1 MARTRA
7 NVASSLQKNTRS
19 FSFRV
24 ARELDLS
31 GIIKRIEGKRKRK
44 KEAYLFTKWR
54 GIPLATAKN
63 PKRPPREVRRFSFLS
78 TFAFSSL
85 LFTAEPNGSNEN
97 AVERAR
103 FVESFTLS
111 WLRTRPEQQRR
122 NWSRLNFDWFSIVSR
137 YLSIRASRS
146 RRESLILL
154 DVIRIPSGSSD
165 LS

>member
-1 MARTRA
+1 MPRDSSLWKFAGWIITMDFPTWNSAYEKHETDVSATKIYNGRADKMARTRA

-111 WLRTRPEQQRR
+111 WLRTRPE
-122 NWSRLNFDWFSIVSR
+122 
-137 YLSIRASRS
+137 
-146 RRESLILL
+146 
-154 DVIRIPSGSSD
+154 
-165 LS
+165 